1 MGDGSRTADGRRC
14 WRQWTESEARVAL
27 ADFARSG
34 QSLAS
39 FAREREV
46 SCSRLRYW
54 RKRLG
59 EASLVP
65 SFVQVRLPRVRRP
78 PRLPAPP
85 APADGGR
92 IEIVVDEVSVRVHV
106 PAATEVGRLAALVRA
121 LAGLEPAC

>member
-1 MGDGSRTADGRRC
+1 MGDRSRTTDGRRC
-14 WRQWTESEARVAL
+14 WRQWTEPEARAAL
-27 ADFARSG
+27 ADLARSG

-46 SCSRLRYW
+46 SGNRLRYW

-78 PRLPAPP
+78 PLLPAPP
-85 APADGGR
+85 ALTDGAR
-92 IEIVVDEVSVRVHV
+92 IEIVVDEVSVPVHV
-106 PAATEVGRLAALVRA
+106 PAETEVGRLAALVRA
-121 LAGLEPAC
+121 LPRLEPTC